1 MKEPPVSEQKSPTPS
16 SSRPSWLTNRV
27 IGGLV
32 IAVLLL
38 LFISVNH
45 EHTEISFIVF
55 SAETSLWIALAL
67 AGAAGFLA
75 GYLLGRRRYRQ

>member
-1 MKEPPVSEQKSPTPS
+1 MSEQKSPAPS

-27 IGGLV
+27 IVGLV
-32 IAVLLL
+32 VAVLLL
-38 LFISVNH
+38 LFIGLNH
-45 EHTEISFIVF
+45 QHTEISFIVF

-75 GYLLGRRRYRQ
+75 GYLFGRKRYRQ